1 MTKRPRMPDEL
12 VELFEDKKEHRNQNI
27 GEVMLEEFPEL
38 EDELKKRE
46 NRKKKETDL
55 DTELFEG
62 GGLLD

>member
-1 MTKRPRMPDEL
+1 MTRRPRMPDEL

-27 GEVMLEEFPEL
+27 GEIMLEEFPEL
-38 EDELKKRE
+38 EDELKERE

>member
-27 GEVMLEEFPEL
+27 GEIMLEEFPEL
-38 EDELKKRE
+38 EDELKERE
-46 NRKKKETDL
+46 SRKKKENEL